1 MGRLSG
7 VAKSLMIISCCV
19 LSTTAMAEK
28 VAVISVQ
35 QALFSS
41 QAAIQFREQLQQQL
55 NGDQQR
61 ILRLES
67 EAQRLRSKIEASEGK
82 VTDQQRGQMSLQF
95 RKVFE
100 QYQQASE
107 QLQATRSEREREF
120 LSTMRPKLDS
130 VIRQL
135 IEQQGIDVVIKREQT
150 VYAKP
155 ALDLTE
161 QVIEGLNL
169 QP

>member
-1 MGRLSG
+1 MRCLNRVVST
-7 VAKSLMIISCCV
+7 LMLIGCCA
-19 LSTTAMAEK
+19 LSTAAAAEK

-41 QAAIQFREQLQQQL
+41 QAAVQFREQLQQQL

-82 VTDQQRGQMSLQF
+82 VTDQQRGQLSLQF

-107 QLQATRSEREREF
+107 QLQVTRSEREREF
-120 LSTMRPKLDS
+120 LSTMRPKLDN

-161 QVIEGLNL
+161 QVIEGLNR